1 MCVGPRRR
9 EWRCLINKTQ
19 FAIFESGRECNLGH
33 IHTKCPN
40 QHPDRY
46 KHVDTSQVMSDDT
59 IVGTAVALIQ
69 EHGFQ
74 GMIGFHYY
82 NEPCL
87 TARRMFRLIYAI
99 RARESSARFV
109 LWTNGTL
116 FPQYTAR
123 QYFAFDAIH
132 VTDYEFDSHPC
143 LADRLYGLKDIVEV
157 HRWPLDDRLT
167 TTGDEPGRPESDAP
181 CCRMFTE
188 MIFDFYGNVHLCCY
202 DWRGLGSP
210 GNIHKQSVDS
220 IVEAW
225 RGIRRTMCMRKMAS
239 YVLAVQSTHHGPYI
253 GNSVYPPAVCRT
265 CTAPGR
271 STHITNFVKAP
282 AEAAMAY
289 REEVLSHGK

>member
-1 MCVGPRRR
+1 M
-9 EWRCLINKTQ
+9 NKTQ
-19 FAIFESGRECNLGH
+19 LAIFEIGTECNLGH

-40 QHPDRY
+40 KHPDRY
-46 KHVDTSQVMSDDT
+46 KHVDTSRIMSDDT
-59 IVGTAVALIQ
+59 IVDTAVALIQ

-99 RARESSARFV
+99 RAREPSARFV

-116 FPQYTAR
+116 LPQYTAR
-123 QYFAFDAIH
+123 QYVAFDVIH
-132 VTDYEFDSHPC
+132 VTDYELDSHPC
-143 LADRLYGLKDIVEV
+143 LADRLYGVKDFV
-157 HRWPLDDRLT
+157 HIHQWPLDDRLT

-188 MIFDFYGNVHLCCY
+188 MIFDYYGNVHLCCY
-202 DWRGLGSP
+202 DWRGLGHKK
-210 GNIHKQSVDS
+210 GNIPNIHTTDVGD
-220 IVEAW
+220 IVVFW
-225 RGIRRTMCMRKMAS
+225 QFVRRSLCGAC
-239 YVLAVQSTHHGPYI
+239 YLHIPD
-253 GNSVYPPAVCRT
+253 VCRT

-282 AEAAMAY
+282 AEAARAY
-289 REEVLSHGK
+289 REEVLSRS